1 MLVLKD
7 LQKKFGKQ
15 HILQHITHTFN
26 TGSKTVVLGS
36 NGSGKS
42 TLIKILSGALEAT
55 DAPPVANIADRE
67 IPASELGQY
76 CTIAAPYV
84 ALHPMFSLAETLAFH
99 QDFCPFLP
107 LFNSKLW
114 VEKAGLTPHLHKRL
128 STFSSGM
135 QQRVRLMLA
144 IGSDRRPL
152 LLLDEPTNNL
162 DKEGVQFYQ
171 DLIHQFAS
179 EKTVVVASNYIDA
192 EYAFCTEQLIL
203 EKHY

>member
-15 HILQHITHTFN
+15 HILQHITHTFD

-55 DAPPVANIADRE
+55 DSPPSANFTGRE
-67 IPASELGQY
+67 IPATELGQD

-84 ALHPMFSLAETLAFH
+84 ALNPMFSLAETLAFH
-99 QDFCPFLP
+99 QDCCPFLP
-107 LFNSKLW
+107 SFDSNLW
-114 VEKAGLTPHLHKRL
+114 VEKAGLTAHLYKRL

-135 QQRVRLMLA
+135 LQRVRLMLA
-144 IGSDRRPL
+144 IGSDRPL

-162 DKEGVQFYQ
+162 DKEGIQFYQ
-171 DLIHQFAS
+171 DLIQQFTS

>member
-84 ALHPMFSLAETLAFH
+84 ALNPMFSLAETLAFH

-107 LFNSKLW
+107 SFDSKLW

-144 IGSDRRPL
+144 IGSDRPL

-162 DKEGVQFYQ
+162 DKEGVEFYQ
-171 DLIHQFAS
+171 DLMQQFTS
-179 EKTVVVASNYIDA
+179 EKTVVVASNYVEV
-192 EYAFCTEQLIL
+192 EYAFCTDQLIL

>member
-55 DAPPVANIADRE
+55 DAPPIANIADRE

-84 ALHPMFSLAETLAFH
+84 ALNPMFSLAET
-99 QDFCPFLP
+99 PGVP
-107 LFNSKLW
+107 
-114 VEKAGLTPHLHKRL
+114 PRL
-128 STFSSGM
+128 LSVPSL
-135 QQRVRLMLA
+135 V
-144 IGSDRRPL
+144 
-152 LLLDEPTNNL
+152 
-162 DKEGVQFYQ
+162 
-171 DLIHQFAS
+171 
-179 EKTVVVASNYIDA
+179 
-192 EYAFCTEQLIL
+192 
-203 EKHY
+203 

>member
-15 HILQHITHTFN
+15 HILQHITHTFD

-55 DAPPVANIADRE
+55 HGAPKGNFNGSE
-67 IPASELGQY
+67 IPAVELGQH

-84 ALHPMFSLAETLAFH
+84 ALNPMFSLDETLKFH
-99 QDFCPFLP
+99 QDFCPFLST
-107 LFNSKLW
+107 FDVNLW
-114 VEKAGLTPHLHKRL
+114 VKKAGLTPHLHKRL

-144 IGSDRRPL
+144 IGSDRPL

-179 EKTVVVASNYIDA
+179 EKTVVVASNYVEV
-192 EYAFCTEQLIL
+192 EYAFCTDQLIL